1 MSSFLKAK
9 DLVVQLRHWLSR
21 LVSKS
26 TSSLFH
32 SADHGWRA
40 ANEHFGVRGGGGAF
54 VLIRY
59 VNLTLVNVRRGG
71 QTLIISAVTNPTPP
85 VQFSGGLLR
94 T

>member
-1 MSSFLKAK
+1 MSSFLKAE

-26 TSSLFH
+26 TGSFFH
-32 SADHGWRA
+32 GADHGRRA
-40 ANEHFGVRGGGGAF
+40 ANEYFDVCGGGGAF
-54 VLIRY
+54 ILIRY
-59 VNLTLVNVRRGG
+59 VSLTLVNVRRGG
-71 QTLIISAVTNPTPP
+71 QTLIMSAVTNPTPP